1 VASHLPRDYIS
12 GVVSEAV
19 EEWCNGVERR
29 LWELQYNLL
38 SQLQQYQEE
47 TKAMIPE
54 SSGLVVMREE
64 LSRLRRE
71 KMGLSKRKGE
81 KFKIPV
87 IDIFYIY
94 IKPVGVIFINQ

>member
-1 VASHLPRDYIS
+1 MASHLPRDYIS

-71 KMGLSKRKGE
+71 KMGLSKRKGDTGR
-81 KFKIPV
+81 KV
-87 IDIFYIY
+87 
-94 IKPVGVIFINQ
+94 